1 MHRNCFREIA
11 KKGSLKSK
19 WPIRGFQ
26 DWVFKLGSS
35 HVLDDLSSVSYC
47 SLSWS
52 RELFFQF
59 GLHSII
65 IKVRLK
71 RVSLNQF
78 LSLPEVEAKKFLKK
92 NDISP

>member
-1 MHRNCFREIA
+1 M
-11 KKGSLKSK
+11 KSLKKEVSNLNGLSG
-19 WPIRGFQ
+19 GFRTGYLN
-26 DWVFKLGSS
+26 WGLHMSLTICRPS
-35 HVLDDLSSVSYC
+35 RIVLSPGPVSF
-47 SLSWS
+47 
-52 RELFFQF
+52 FFQF